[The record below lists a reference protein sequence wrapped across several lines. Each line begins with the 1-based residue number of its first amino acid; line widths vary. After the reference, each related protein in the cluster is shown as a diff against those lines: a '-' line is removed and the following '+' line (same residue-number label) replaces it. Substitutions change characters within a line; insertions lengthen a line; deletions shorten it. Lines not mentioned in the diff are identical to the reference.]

1 MFLIICMF
9 IPISISFFWV
19 DSLLISLGFDHMT
32 AAYAKEYITML
43 LPAVLINSLGD
54 SIDLFLISMGYNG
67 VVFFLQL
74 VVIPIHLL
82 SCWLLVK
89 HFEYEIVGASL
100 ANNITAILTFA
111 GQVVYVTYQKEIKQ
125 AWYWPT
131 RRTFNNLWAF
141 MKLALPGALM
151 LIIENLNM
159 EILVLLAGMLQ
170 SVEMLAAQVIL
181 VSIG

>member
-1 MFLIICMF
+1 
-9 IPISISFFWV
+9 
-19 DSLLISLGFDHMT
+19 
-32 AAYAKEYITML
+32 ML

-111 GQVVYVTYQKEIKQ
+111 GQVVYVTNQKEIK
-125 AWYWPT
+125 
-131 RRTFNNLWAF
+131 
-141 MKLALPGALM
+141 
-151 LIIENLNM
+151 
-159 EILVLLAGMLQ
+159 
-170 SVEMLAAQVIL
+170 
-181 VSIG
+181 

>member
-1 MFLIICMF
+1 
-9 IPISISFFWV
+9 
-19 DSLLISLGFDHMT
+19 
-32 AAYAKEYITML
+32 ML
-43 LPAVLINSLGD
+43 T
-54 SIDLFLISMGYNG
+54 
-67 VVFFLQL
+67 
-74 VVIPIHLL
+74 
-82 SCWLLVK
+82 CWLLVK

-170 SVEMLAAQVIL
+170 SVEMLAA
-181 VSIG
+181 